1 MAPSPPQLSVGQPF
15 DLSADVPIFPP
26 FATFCVV
33 LLSFVCCFFFGRKPI
48 RLVMP
53 YWVRAAVVSVAI
65 GYTRWLMTHAG
76 GELEAVGSGVMFTPV
91 GGLATGGIYQ
101 YSRNPLY
108 ASLVFI
114 MLPSA
119 ALLFNTYWPIYLS
132 PLLWAY
138 LHYIVIAAEE
148 SLLAAAYPAL
158 FRSYIQ
164 TVPRWLSI
172 SLW

>member
-1 MAPSPPQLSVGQPF
+1 MRAYPQH
-15 DLSADVPIFPP
+15 PIHKKVALPGK
-26 FATFCVV
+26 FA
-33 LLSFVCCFFFGRKPI
+33 
-48 RLVMP
+48 
-53 YWVRAAVVSVAI
+53 
-65 GYTRWLMTHAG
+65 
-76 GELEAVGSGVMFTPV
+76 GSGTMFTPV